1 MSVGCLEPQFY
12 RIFLETFAEALP
24 DAFLASQDL
33 KLSVEDQHVTDLW
46 PKMKLIF
53 ESAFKLYDR
62 SYWEK
67 VFEGA

>member
-12 RIFLETFAEALP
+12 RIFLEKFVAALP
-24 DAFLASQDL
+24 DAFLASQGL

-67 VFEGA
+67 VFEGV